1 MSNTSLTQQ
10 QIVLDRIRKLV
21 AIAIVILLLFAL
33 RLIDLQAVRAS
44 GFVERAENELTKS
57 GTLLA
62 PRGTIYDVNGIEL
75 ARSVSAINIAVDQTV
90 VNDPQ
95 TAAELVAPILGMT
108 PAELLP
114 QLSGSKRYVL
124 IAKDVTPAT
133 WRSVNNAIT
142 SYNKVVMSEKNG
154 ITKRL
159 AGFVPERSYI
169 RDYPSGGLTSSL
181 VGIIN
186 NEGNGAAG
194 IESSLNSLLAGTN
207 GKYLYA
213 NGRGNIIPGSEE
225 VKVEAKSGTSIRLTI
240 DRDVQWV
247 AQNAINEAVAS
258 SRAKSGTVVVMDPKT
273 GHILAQASAPTFDP
287 NNSATIT
294 LEKLRNPAVQEVYEP
309 GSTGKVITVA
319 AALEEKKVT
328 PETVFTIPYSM
339 RIYDRTFSD
348 HEKHPVQ
355 RLTTTGL
362 LAVSSN
368 TGSIKIGNMLG
379 QDTLYKYLR
388 KFGIGESTDSK
399 LPGESAGILHPVKDW
414 SGVSLPTIAFGQ
426 GYSVTAMQAT
436 SVFATIAN
444 NGVRVKPTILAGV
457 VDQSGKYTPAKA
469 VDGERVLSVENAAKM
484 RTMMESVVSKDGTA
498 PTAAIPGYRVAGKT
512 GTAQRYN
519 TACGCYSGYTAS
531 FIGFAPADQPRYV
544 VSVTI
549 QDPKGLH
556 WGGALA
562 GPVFKKV
569 MGFVLQSEKVKPTP
583 AAEIFYHLTESALK
597 NKSGK
602 SA

>member
-1 MSNTSLTQQ
+1 MSKNVMTQQ
-10 QIVLDRIRKLV
+10 QLVHDRIRKLV
-21 AIAIVILLLFAL
+21 AIAIVILMLFAL
-33 RLIDLQAVRAS
+33 RLIDLQAVRAA

-95 TAAELVAPILGMT
+95 TAANLVAPILGMSA
-108 PAELLP
+108 AELLP
-114 QLSGSKRYVL
+114 QLTGSKRYVL
-124 IAKDVTPAT
+124 IAKDVTPAI
-133 WRSVNNAIT
+133 WRAVNTTIT
-142 SYNKVVMSEKNG
+142 DYNKKVMSEKNG

-213 NGRGNIIPGSEE
+213 NGRGNIIPGSED

-319 AALEEKKVT
+319 AALEEKKVS

-339 RIYDRTFSD
+339 KIYDRTFHD
-348 HEKHPVQ
+348 HEKHPPQ
-355 RLTTTGL
+355 RLTTAGL

-444 NGVRVKPTILAGV
+444 DGVRVKPTILAGV

-469 VDGERVLSVENAAKM
+469 VAGERVLSAENAVKM

-512 GTAQRYN
+512 GTAERYN
-519 TACGCYSGYTAS
+519 TACRCYSGYTAS
-531 FIGFAPADQPRYV
+531 FIGFAPADQPKYV

-569 MGFVLQSEKVKPTP
+569 MSFVLQSEKVKPTP
-583 AAEIFYHLTESALK
+583 AAQIFYSLTENALK
-597 NKSGK
+597 SKTGK

>member
-1 MSNTSLTQQ
+1 MMTQQ
-10 QIVLDRIRKLV
+10 QLVQDRIRKLV
-21 AIAIVILLLFAL
+21 AIAIVILMLFAL
-33 RLIDLQAVRAS
+33 RLIDLQAVRAA

-95 TAAELVAPILGMT
+95 TAANLVAPILGMSA
-108 PAELLP
+108 AELLP
-114 QLSGSKRYVL
+114 QLTGSKRYVL
-124 IAKDVTPAT
+124 IAKDVTPAI
-133 WRSVNNAIT
+133 WRAVNTTIT
-142 SYNKVVMSEKNG
+142 DYNKKVMSEQNG

-213 NGRGNIIPGSEE
+213 NGRGNIIPGSED

-319 AALEEKKVT
+319 AALEEKKVS

-339 RIYDRTFSD
+339 KIYDRTFHD
-348 HEKHPVQ
+348 HEKHPPQ
-355 RLTTTGL
+355 RLTTAGL

-444 NGVRVKPTILAGV
+444 DGVRVKPTILAGV

-469 VDGERVLSVENAAKM
+469 VAGERVLSAENAVKM

-512 GTAQRYN
+512 GTAERYN
-519 TACGCYSGYTAS
+519 TACRCYSGYTAS
-531 FIGFAPADQPRYV
+531 FIGFAPADQPKYV

-569 MGFVLQSEKVKPTP
+569 MSFVLQSEKVKPTP
-583 AAEIFYHLTESALK
+583 AAQIFYSLTESALK
-597 NKSGK
+597 SKTGK